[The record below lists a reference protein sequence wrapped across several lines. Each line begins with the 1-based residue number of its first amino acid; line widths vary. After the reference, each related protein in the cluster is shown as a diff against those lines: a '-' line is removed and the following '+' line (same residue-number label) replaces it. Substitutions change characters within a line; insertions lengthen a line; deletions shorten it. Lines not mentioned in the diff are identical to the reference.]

1 MPHLL
6 NVWPQVSRRLR
17 DQAQV
22 LLLFDYDGTLT
33 PIVEHPD
40 AAALAAPVK
49 QLLARLESSDKFLLG
64 VVTGRS
70 LSDISGR
77 VGLPGL
83 IYAGN
88 HGLEIKGPGL
98 DFVHEAAAALA
109 SVQGEIGGRLRETMA
124 GEPGV
129 IVEPKGLSL
138 TVHYRMAP
146 DSREPQINEAFS
158 ATVAPFVESGSVR
171 ITTGKKVLEV
181 RPNVEWDKG
190 KAIAKLQE
198 TFTAAG
204 LTVFFGDDRT
214 DEDGFRVVQ
223 DSGGIAVFVGPARQ
237 PTVALHRVDAP
248 EDVTQVLELLADF

>member
-6 NVWPQVSRRLR
+6 NVWPQVSQRLR

-40 AAALAAPVK
+40 DAVLPAPVK
-49 QLLARLESSDKFLLG
+49 QLLSRLESSDKFLVG

-88 HGLEIKGPGL
+88 HGLEIMAPGL
-98 DFVHEAAAALA
+98 EFVHEAAAALA
-109 SVQGEIGGRLRETMA
+109 SVQEEIGARLREAMV
-124 GEPGV
+124 GEAGV

-146 DSREPQINEAFS
+146 DSHEKQINERFN

-198 TFTAAG
+198 TFIGAG

-248 EDVTQVLELLADF
+248 EDVVQVLELLADF